1 MLSCTQPVTE
11 VTQAKQATDE
21 APTTETPSE
30 PIAEPESEPVD
41 EPIIEPV
48 AEPIK
53 EDILIKPIPSY
64 PAYIV
69 EEGGAIYGI
78 PSGAMGVTHKQ
89 RITIETVEGE
99 PITSGINLY
108 TIGGVIYVEHLYTEA
123 VDGEPVNYVD
133 CYRQEN
139 DDTLELVDYIPAM
152 PSASRVTLDSP
163 EWYIE
168 SAVISGVECSYIY
181 SRNPDIIDALGG
193 TNKGAFIHRYNAITG
208 YAVLDKGI
216 AIMTD
221 EGGKFIPS
229 NRAAVND
236 LSEKGR
242 LWK

>member
-1 MLSCTQPVTE
+1 MLSCTQPVTNI
-11 VTQAKQATDE
+11 TQAKQATTE
-21 APTTETPSE
+21 APTTEPEIAPVDKPE
-30 PIAEPESEPVD
+30 PI
-41 EPIIEPV
+41 

-69 EEGGAIYGI
+69 EESGAIYGI
-78 PSGAMGVTHKQ
+78 PSSAMGVMHKE
-89 RITIETVEGE
+89 RIQIETVEGE
-99 PITSGINLY
+99 PITSGIDLF
-108 TIGGVIYVEHLYTEA
+108 TAGGVVYVTHGYTETGT
-123 VDGEPVNYVD
+123 DGEPVNYLD
-133 CYRQEN
+133 YYRQ
-139 DDTLELVDYIPAM
+139 DGKTIELVTYGADKPA
-152 PSASRVTLDSP
+152 ASRVTLDSP

-193 TNKGAFIHRYNAITG
+193 TNKGAFIHRYNSITG
-208 YAVLDKGI
+208 YAVLDNGI

-242 LWK
+242 MWK